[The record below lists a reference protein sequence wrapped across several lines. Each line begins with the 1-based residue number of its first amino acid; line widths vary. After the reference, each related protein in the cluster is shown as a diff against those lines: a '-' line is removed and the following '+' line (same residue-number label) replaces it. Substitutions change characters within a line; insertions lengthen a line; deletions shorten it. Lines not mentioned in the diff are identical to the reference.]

1 MILKEKKNSS
11 NYHTFENIAEYLAFL
26 SPFFA
31 NVKATVV
38 KGGLDLWGKQM
49 MSPLGVGLPPSL
61 LLILTPCMLLSP
73 LCLVQSHTNKVLQR
87 ALF

>member
-11 NYHTFENIAEYLAFL
+11 NYHKFENIAEYLAFL
-26 SPFFA
+26 SLFFA

-73 LCLVQSHTNKVLQR
+73 LCLVQSHSSKVL
-87 ALF
+87 